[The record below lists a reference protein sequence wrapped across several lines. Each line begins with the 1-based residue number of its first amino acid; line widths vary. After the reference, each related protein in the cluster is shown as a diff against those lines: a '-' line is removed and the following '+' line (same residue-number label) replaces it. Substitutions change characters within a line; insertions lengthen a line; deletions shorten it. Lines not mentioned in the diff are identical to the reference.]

1 MAWENNIKLL
11 WLMRIDAHQH
21 FWRYDASKHSWI
33 NDDMSVIRR
42 DFFPGDLAAELKNHG
57 INGTV
62 AVQADETVD
71 ETDFLLDLA
80 EKNDFIKGVVGW
92 INMHSQE
99 LELSLEKYK
108 NARKLKG
115 FRCIM
120 QGAPDEQYLTNRVFS
135 DNLKKIS
142 IAGYTYDLLVYHY
155 QLPKLIKMTD
165 MLPDSAMILDHIA
178 KPDIKNRQFNTW
190 KENIKTISAHPGIY
204 CKLSG
209 MITEADFRNWKYDDL
224 IPYME
229 ISAEYFGVDRLCF
242 GSDWPVCLVAGSY
255 NQVFEVV
262 NKFVSQLSVDEQLKV
277 FGKNATNFYKLS
289 HGSESE

>member
-1 MAWENNIKLL
+1 
-11 WLMRIDAHQH
+11 MRIDAHQH
-21 FWRYDASKHSWI
+21 FWRYDPRQHSWI
-33 NDDMSVIRR
+33 NDDMAVIRR
-42 DFFPGDLAAELKNHG
+42 DYFPGDLESELKNHG

-62 AVQADETVD
+62 AVQADETDD
-71 ETDFLLDLA
+71 ETDFLLALA

-92 INMHSQE
+92 INMHSPE
-99 LELSLEKYK
+99 LELALEKYK
-108 NARKLKG
+108 DAKKLKG

-120 QGAPDEQYLTNRVFS
+120 QGVPDEKYLTNRVFS

-142 IAGYTYDLLVYHY
+142 IAGYTYDLLVYHK

-165 MLPDSAMILDHIA
+165 MLPDSALILDHIA
-178 KPDIKNRQFNTW
+178 KPDIKNKQFNTW

-209 MITEADFRNWKYDDL
+209 MITEADFKNWKYDDL
-224 IPYME
+224 MPYME

-255 NQVFEVV
+255 KQVFEVV
-262 NKFVSQLSVDEQLKV
+262 NKFVSQLSVDEQSKI
-277 FGKNATNFYKLS
+277 FGKNATDFYKLN
-289 HGSESE
+289 HGSESEQ